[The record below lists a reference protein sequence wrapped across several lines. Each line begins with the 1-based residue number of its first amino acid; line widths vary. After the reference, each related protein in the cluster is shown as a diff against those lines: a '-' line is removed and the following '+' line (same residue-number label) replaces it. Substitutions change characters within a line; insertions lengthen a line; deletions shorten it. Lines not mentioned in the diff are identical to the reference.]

1 MAFLQNLQQKLVELY
16 YNFPENMSEIN
27 IKMTNENLTIS
38 NLENT
43 IIIPSTQIRKINFD
57 IYIEDILSANLD
69 FCFDIYLE
77 TDLQVLLTY
86 VENYNNPNGQRL
98 LAYSLIG
105 SIIEKRNQTTSKRDV
120 TKYLQGYSQ
129 QNIPRLRQIARR
141 ANQLFKVIEEFPIK
155 LVTKVTP
162 RWLYQLNEREFE
174 EFLIKCERIKKHEN
188 SFAGAQ
194 L

>member
-27 IKMTNENLTIS
+27 ISMTNENLTIS

-43 IIIPSTQIRKINFD
+43 IIIPSTQIRKIN
-57 IYIEDILSANLD
+57 
-69 FCFDIYLE
+69 FDIYLE

-105 SIIEKRNQTTSKRDV
+105 SIIEKRTQTTSKRDV
-120 TKYLQGYSQ
+120 TKYLQGHSQ
-129 QNIPRLRQIARR
+129 QNISRLRQIARR
-141 ANQLFKVIEEFPIK
+141 ANQLFKIIEEFPIK

-174 EFLIKCERIKKHEN
+174 EFLVKCERIKSHEN